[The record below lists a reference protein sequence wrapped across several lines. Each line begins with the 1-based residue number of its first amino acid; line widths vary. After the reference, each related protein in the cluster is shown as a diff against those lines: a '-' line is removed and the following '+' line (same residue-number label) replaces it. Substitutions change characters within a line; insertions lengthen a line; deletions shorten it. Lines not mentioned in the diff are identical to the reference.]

1 VAGVF
6 RTLLRS
12 RALWRVSLAYAL
24 FIAAEY
30 AVWVAM
36 LVYAYDRGGTTTA
49 GLVAV
54 AQLVPGAL
62 FAPFAGALADRHPPG
77 RILALGYGCQ
87 AIGMGLTAAVIA
99 GGAPDLLVYAS
110 AAAAQ
115 TCITFTRPSQAALI
129 PGIARTPDE
138 LTAANVV
145 SGWVESVMVLGG
157 PFTAGL
163 ILEVSGVDTV
173 FAVFAV
179 TAVVSLVLVLPVPGP
194 RPLAPERQ
202 TGLSD
207 EVLRGVRVLRA
218 EAESRDLVLLV
229 FGEQVMLGAA
239 DLLYVLVALDLL
251 ALGNSWVGYLNAA
264 FGAGGVVG
272 ASLAAML
279 VGRPRLVPPLIWS
292 AVVWGAAFAAL
303 GLVGSAATAAAVFM
317 VAGGGR
323 SLFDVS
329 NRTLLQRTAPPEAL
343 ACIFGMAECLS
354 QAGLAIGS
362 LLVPL
367 LAAIGGSTAAVV
379 GAGLVIPA
387 IVLVRLRAL
396 RAIDAAATVP
406 VVELALLRQV
416 PMFEALPAPELEGLA
431 HNMEFAEV
439 PAGIA
444 VVEEGDHGDRFY
456 VIASGAFTVTTAGE
470 VVNRLE
476 AGDGF
481 GEIALL
487 RDVPRTATVT
497 ADEDARVYSLAKEPF
512 LIALTGHAP
521 TWERA
526 EAVIDHHLSS

>member
-12 RALWRVSLAYAL
+12 RALWRVELAFAL

-36 LVYAYDRGGTTTA
+36 LVYAYDRGGTTAA

-54 AQLVPGAL
+54 AQLVPGAI
-62 FAPFAGALADRHPPG
+62 FAPFAGALSDRHPAG
-77 RILALGYGCQ
+77 RVLALGYGCQ

-99 GGAPDLLVYAS
+99 AGAPDLLVYAS

-115 TCITFTRPSQAALI
+115 TCITFTRPAQGALI
-129 PGIARTPDE
+129 PAIARTPDE

-145 SGWVESVMVLGG
+145 SVWVEGAMVLAG
-157 PFTAGL
+157 PFVAGL
-163 ILEVSGVDTV
+163 ILEISGVDVV

-179 TAVVSLVLVLPVPGP
+179 SAVASLLLVRPVPGP
-194 RPLAPERQ
+194 RPLV
-202 TGLSD
+202 TGEPARFSQDALA
-207 EVLRGVRVLRA
+207 GFRVLRE
-218 EAESRDLVLLV
+218 EAESRDLVLLI
-229 FGEQVMLGAA
+229 FAEELMLGCA

-251 ALGNSWVGYLNAA
+251 ALGNSWAGYLNAA
-264 FGAGGVVG
+264 FGAGGVIG

-279 VGRPRLVPPLIWS
+279 VGRRRLVPPLLWS

-303 GLVGSAATAAAVFM
+303 GVVGSAAAAAAVFL

-329 NRTLLQRTAPPEAL
+329 ARTLLQRTAPPEAL
-343 ACIFGMAECLS
+343 ARIFGVAESMS
-354 QAGLAIGS
+354 QAGLALGS

-367 LAAIGGSTAAVV
+367 LALIGGPTAAVV
-379 GAGLVIPA
+379 GAGIVMPA
-387 IVLVRLRAL
+387 IIFARLRAL

-416 PMFEALPAPELEGLA
+416 PMFESLPAPELEGLA
-431 HNMEFAEV
+431 HNMHLLEV
-439 PAGIA
+439 PAGTA

-456 VIASGAFTVTTAGE
+456 VVASGAFTVTAGGRT
-470 VVNRLE
+470 VNRLE

-487 RDVPRTATVT
+487 RDVPRTATVR
-497 ADEDARVYSLAKEPF
+497 ADEDARVYALAKDAF

-521 TWERA
+521 TRQRA
-526 EAVIDHHLSS
+526 EATIDHHLAS